1 VIMTYLDQV
10 SQGLCEKA
18 QRISQNAASVLRL
31 ASLTPAQREDL
42 EAVQKASE
50 DFYTTLNNALPEF
63 DQGDNTELL
72 SQTRHHL
79 RNCLN
84 VVVGLTRILIRD
96 LPDNL
101 LLQMATVRTMHQNGQ
116 ELMTEVD
123 QLR

>member
-1 VIMTYLDQV
+1 VLMTHIRHVSENLCAKAQDI
-10 SQGLCEKA
+10 SQG
-18 QRISQNAASVLRL
+18 AALVLRQ
-31 ASLTPAQREDL
+31 APLTEAQREDL
-42 EAVQKASE
+42 EAIYNAAQ
-50 DFYTTLNNALPEF
+50 DFHHTLTLALPSIS
-63 DQGDNTELL
+63 QGADPEVL
-72 SQTRHHL
+72 SQTRHQL